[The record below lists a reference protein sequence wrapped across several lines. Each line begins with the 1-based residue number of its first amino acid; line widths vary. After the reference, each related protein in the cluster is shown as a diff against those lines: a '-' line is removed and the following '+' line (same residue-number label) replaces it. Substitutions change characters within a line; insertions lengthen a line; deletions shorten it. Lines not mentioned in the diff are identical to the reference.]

1 MSENNPPATSPS
13 GPALESLSLSVATL
27 SNSKNTSSAVCP
39 EPIHL
44 YPAAKFQT
52 SCAAA
57 VQLDTN
63 NLIMTFDEFCTLFY
77 QNRKRFRFPA
87 AGNNNNNC
95 SFLELSKL
103 EEQTGCDSS
112 TRKPFKPVDEIINIF
127 EGTQYKN
134 SINGTWTPEDRVQ
147 MYKSILSSMHVNNF
161 NKRLSALTICEIEEL
176 MSLNS
181 EYDTIAMQ
189 IGLQLYCDAFGSDMP
204 PAYVTLNIFVENK
217 YYENT
222 AVPCNS
228 SATGQNES

>member
-112 TRKPFKPVDEIINIF
+112 TRKPFKPVEEITAIF
-127 EGTQYKN
+127 EGAQYKN
-134 SINGTWTPEDRVQ
+134 SISSTWAPGDRVQ
-147 MYKSILSSMHVNNF
+147 IQKSILSSMHVNYF
-161 NKRLSALTICEIEEL
+161 NQQLFALTIYEIEKV
-176 MSLNS
+176 MRLNS
-181 EYDTIAMQ
+181 EYESIAMK
-189 IGLQLYCDAFGSDMP
+189 IELLLYCEAFGSDMP
-204 PAYVTLNIFVENK
+204 PAYITLNIFVDNK
-217 YYENT
+217 YYKNT
-222 AVPCNS
+222 VDDC
-228 SATGQNES
+228 